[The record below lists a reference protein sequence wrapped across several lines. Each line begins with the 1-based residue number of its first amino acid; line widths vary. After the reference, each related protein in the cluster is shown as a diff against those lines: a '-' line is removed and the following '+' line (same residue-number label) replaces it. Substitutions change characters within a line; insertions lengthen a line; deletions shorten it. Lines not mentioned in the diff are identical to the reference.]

1 MLKDKLQTLFRKN
14 KITTDEPQLTEENVS
29 LESGQV
35 NMQDS
40 YERQQYVQSLLEQI
54 QDAQDQIEGYEKEY
68 QTVDLYLRDMEEIE
82 YIPPEEKKQLIDI
95 ARSVE
100 MLQSDKTKFE
110 KKGNRLSD
118 DHFEKIQRLENDA
131 PEGIAKIKEAE
142 SYQQAIREDLKRL
155 ENEKQ
160 ACLYRKNEAM
170 ISMDNLRT
178 MAILS
183 TAAVFGCLLLL
194 AGLQIG
200 LHMDTML
207 GYLLVMGIL
216 VLILLVVYMKYVDAQ
231 LEYKR
236 SSRSLNKVIL
246 LKNRVNIRYV
256 NNTNLLDY
264 YYMKFDVPSGE
275 HLEKLW
281 NLYLGEREERE
292 HIQETEKDLNY
303 NQEMLVHFLRNYRL
317 FDPLIWLHQVPAL
330 LDPREM
336 VEVRHA
342 LITRRQKLRK
352 QMEYNQ
358 ENADKAQN
366 LIKDMVADYPKYAKE
381 ILKMLSDFEEK
392 RQKVAL

>member
-1 MLKDKLQTLFRKN
+1 MLKDKLQALFRKN

-100 MLQSDKTKFE
+100 MLQSDKIKFE

-118 DHFEKIQRLENDA
+118 EHFEKIQRLENDA

-246 LKNRVNIRYV
+246 LKNRVNIRYI